1 MLAAVL
7 RDAWRQYRRRP
18 LAALI
23 TVVVGGLPV
32 FLEPGDPLVAVPLAV
47 ALLAAGLLVELFLV
61 AWLAGGLDPPPTS
74 VAAALATTRRAI
86 GPGVRA
92 GLLRAAYLLLAL
104 IVGLLL
110 FGSRESGP
118 LPESEQTKLA
128 VGLWPLFAI
137 AFAFLAVLM
146 QRVVLGGERRVRQAA
161 AVSHRGGPA
170 HFPLCLLI
178 GLLQACGLVLASLSL
193 EFWMV
198 AGLTILLALADP
210 YLTGIC
216 NTLSLPTR
224 ADQEPVD
231 AGDGSLR
238 PPRRGGRCPAGSW
251 APPGRAGSGRPSG
264 GRGCGPRR
272 RRTGPWR
279 PGRPGTRRCGPGCR
293 CWGCGRR

>member
-1 MLAAVL
+1 MLVAVL

-61 AWLAGGLDPPPTS
+61 AWLAGVLDPAPS
-74 VAAALATTRRAI
+74 SAATALATTRRAI

-104 IVGLLL
+104 MVGLLL
-110 FGSRESGP
+110 FGSRETGP

-161 AVSHRGGPA
+161 AVSHRVASA

-193 EFWMV
+193 EFWML
-198 AGLTILLALADP
+198 AGLTMLLALADP
-210 YLTGIC
+210 YLIGMC
-216 NTLSLPTR
+216 NALYLRTR

-231 AGDGSLR
+231 TGDGSLR
-238 PPRRGGRCPAGSW
+238 PPRR
-251 APPGRAGSGRPSG
+251 
-264 GRGCGPRR
+264 
-272 RRTGPWR
+272 
-279 PGRPGTRRCGPGCR
+279 
-293 CWGCGRR
+293 

>member
-1 MLAAVL
+1 MLTAVL

-18 LAALI
+18 LAAVI

-32 FLEPGDPLVAVPLAV
+32 FLEPDDPLVAVPLAV

-61 AWLAGGLDPPPTS
+61 AWLAGVLYSAPS
-74 VAAALATTRRAI
+74 SAATALATTRRAI

-104 IVGLLL
+104 MVGLLL

-161 AVSHRGGPA
+161 AVSHRVASA

-193 EFWMV
+193 DFWMV
-198 AGLTILLALADP
+198 AGLTMLLALADP
-210 YLTGIC
+210 YLIGMC
-216 NTLSLPTR
+216 NALYLRTR

-238 PPRRGGRCPAGSW
+238 PPRR
-251 APPGRAGSGRPSG
+251 
-264 GRGCGPRR
+264 
-272 RRTGPWR
+272 
-279 PGRPGTRRCGPGCR
+279 
-293 CWGCGRR
+293 

>member
-1 MLAAVL
+1 MLVAVL

-61 AWLAGGLDPPPTS
+61 AWLAGVLDPAPS
-74 VAAALATTRRAI
+74 SAATALATTRRAI

-104 IVGLLL
+104 MVGLLL
-110 FGSRESGP
+110 FGSRETGP

-161 AVSHRGGPA
+161 AVSHRVASA
-170 HFPLCLLI
+170 HCPLCLLI

-193 EFWMV
+193 EFWML
-198 AGLTILLALADP
+198 AGLTMLLALADP
-210 YLTGIC
+210 YLIGMC
-216 NTLSLPTR
+216 NALYLRTR

-238 PPRRGGRCPAGSW
+238 PPRR
-251 APPGRAGSGRPSG
+251 
-264 GRGCGPRR
+264 
-272 RRTGPWR
+272 
-279 PGRPGTRRCGPGCR
+279 
-293 CWGCGRR
+293 

>member
-61 AWLAGGLDPPPTS
+61 AWLAGVLDPAPSS
-74 VAAALATTRRAI
+74 VASALATTRRAI
-86 GPGVRA
+86 APGVRA

-104 IVGLLL
+104 MVGLLL

-161 AVSHRGGPA
+161 AVSHQVASA
-170 HFPLCLLI
+170 HFPLCLII

-193 EFWMV
+193 DFWML
-198 AGLTILLALADP
+198 AGLTTLLALADP
-210 YLTGIC
+210 YLIGMC
-216 NTLSLPTR
+216 NALYLRTR
-224 ADQEPVD
+224 TDQERVD

-238 PPRRGGRCPAGSW
+238 PPRR
-251 APPGRAGSGRPSG
+251 
-264 GRGCGPRR
+264 
-272 RRTGPWR
+272 
-279 PGRPGTRRCGPGCR
+279 
-293 CWGCGRR
+293 